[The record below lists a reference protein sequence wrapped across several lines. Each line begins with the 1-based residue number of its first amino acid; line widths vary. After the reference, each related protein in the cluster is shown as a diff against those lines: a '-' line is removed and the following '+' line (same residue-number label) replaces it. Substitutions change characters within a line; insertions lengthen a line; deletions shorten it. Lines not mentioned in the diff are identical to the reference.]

1 MSTPSEPVNTE
12 RYNSA
17 AISPL
22 AIAAASGMVSSA
34 VEPCRGPAAYF
45 KA

>member
-1 MSTPSEPVNTE
+1 MSAPSEPVSTE

-17 AISPL
+17 ATSPL

-34 VEPCRGPAAYF
+34 VEPGRAAYF